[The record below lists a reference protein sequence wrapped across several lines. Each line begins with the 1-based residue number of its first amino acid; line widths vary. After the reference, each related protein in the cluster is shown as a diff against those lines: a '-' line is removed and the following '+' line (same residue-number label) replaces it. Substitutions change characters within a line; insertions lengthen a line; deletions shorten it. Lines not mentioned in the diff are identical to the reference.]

1 MPPLFPTGV
10 VAREVCGSGAAAAVC
25 GQLQRHEL
33 HQPRLWPEDVASDGG
48 SIVQAR
54 LALLVAVVGGGVE
67 WRHAV
72 AVVRVV
78 LAVGPD
84 AERVLGGAIHF
95 RAVLARQLLEKKRAE
110 PAATVAHLLSTSW
123 FTTPTV
129 RSPGLAASLID
140 PGTTHTSLA
149 PK

>member
-1 MPPLFPTGV
+1 VPPLFPTGV

-95 RAVLARQLLEKKRAE
+95 RAVLARQLENEKKTRGTSRDCCAFAVNFLVYDTDGSL
-110 PAATVAHLLSTSW
+110 PWVGCVAHRPRHNTHFLS
-123 FTTPTV
+123 
-129 RSPGLAASLID
+129 A
-140 PGTTHTSLA
+140 
-149 PK
+149 

>member
-1 MPPLFPTGV
+1 VPPLFPTGV

-95 RAVLARQLLEKKRAE
+95 RAVLARQLQNRKNARNQ
-110 PAATVAHLLSTSW
+110 PRLL
-123 FTTPTV
+123 
-129 RSPGLAASLID
+129 RICCQLPGLRHRRFAPLGWLRRSSTQAQ
-140 PGTTHTSLA
+140 HTL
-149 PK
+149 P